1 MASRLGLK
9 RVMRQELCC
18 DGYAVLGNGGR
29 TAFPDYWATLLWKRL
44 MGQRV
49 LAITGDDA
57 PRRTIRTYAHCLARV
72 PARDAGSGGIA
83 LAIINM
89 QNASIQVDIST
100 DQIGDEP
107 QTLAQ
112 QRQQQ
117 PRREVYRLGTTEG
130 EFTGHRTTLN
140 GAELLV
146 RTGGVLPI
154 LTPTIEA
161 AEGPLKLAAL
171 SVSFVV
177 LPGANAKACT

>member
-1 MASRLGLK
+1 M
-9 RVMRQELCC
+9 
-18 DGYAVLGNGGR
+18 
-29 TAFPDYWATLLWKRL
+29 
-44 MGQRV
+44 
-49 LAITGDDA
+49 
-57 PRRTIRTYAHCLARV
+57 
-72 PARDAGSGGIA
+72 
-83 LAIINM
+83 AIINM